1 MREHQLR
8 RGEPLIAQP
17 SDPAPANAPGRV
29 LVTGA
34 TGYVGG
40 RLVAR
45 LIEHDHV
52 VRCLVR
58 TPAKLA
64 AAPWRDDVE
73 VVTGSVGGDLTS
85 ALDDVAVAVY
95 LVHGIGASSDWA
107 QREILDAANFRD
119 AAVRAGVSRIVY
131 LGGMGRDD
139 ASLSVHLASRH
150 QVGRTLA
157 DGPIPVTELRA
168 AVVIGSGSASFEM
181 LRYLV
186 EVLPVMITPKWVT
199 TRSQPIAISDV
210 LDYLVKAIDIP
221 QPLAGVFEIGGPDVV
236 SYAELMALYADVA
249 GLKRRRLIQ
258 VPVLTPR
265 LSSHWVGLV
274 TPVPA
279 SLARPLVDSLVNEV
293 VVDDPSTLAIL
304 GAPTRSLRDAIT
316 LALGVSDRGE
326 APTTFT
332 DADFRPFRSYAT
344 DPDWAGGTELTDV
357 RVLETTA
364 SPEACFR
371 AASAIGGDH
380 GWYRGEWLWRLRGFL
395 DRLVGGPGLRRG
407 RRHPTELRVGDHVD
421 FWRVDALEAP
431 DLLRLHAEMILP
443 GEAWLEWRFEP
454 TTSGTRVTQRA
465 RFKPRGLWGRAYW
478 YGVAP
483 FHGLVFADLIQGIV
497 GDALGERS

>member
-1 MREHQLR
+1 MN
-8 RGEPLIAQP
+8 A
-17 SDPAPANAPGRV
+17 SAPGRV

-40 RLVAR
+40 RLVPR
-45 LIEHDHV
+45 LLEDGHR

-64 AAPWRDDVE
+64 TAPWREDVE
-73 VVTGSVGGDLTS
+73 VVTGSVGGDLAA
-85 ALDDVAVAVY
+85 ALADVEVAVY
-95 LVHGIGASSDWA
+95 LVHGIGAGSDWA
-107 QREILDAANFRD
+107 RREVLDAANFRD
-119 AAVRAGVSRIVY
+119 AAVRAGVARIVY

-139 ASLSVHLASRH
+139 EALSVHLASRH

-186 EVLPVMITPKWVT
+186 EVLPIMVTPKWVA

-210 LDYLVKAIDIP
+210 LDYLVKVIDVP
-221 QPLAGVFEIGGPDVV
+221 QPLAGIFEIGGPDVV
-236 SYAELMALYADVA
+236 FYAELMALYADVA
-249 GLKRRRLIQ
+249 GLQRRRLIP

-293 VVDDPSTLAIL
+293 VADDLATLAVL
-304 GAPTRSLRDAIT
+304 GAPKRSLRDAIT
-316 LALGVSDRGE
+316 LALGVSERGE
-326 APTTFT
+326 APTAFT
-332 DADFRPFRSYAT
+332 DADFQPFRSYAT
-344 DPDWAGGTELTDV
+344 DPAWAGGTELADV
-357 RVLETTA
+357 RTLETTA
-364 SPEACFR
+364 SPDACFR

-380 GWYRGEWLWRLRGFL
+380 GWYVGDWLWRLRGLL

-407 RRHPTELRVGDHVD
+407 RRHPTDLRVGDHVD
-421 FWRVDALEAP
+421 FWRVEQLESP
-431 DLLRLHAEMILP
+431 TVLGLHAEMILP

-454 TTSGTRVTQRA
+454 TATGTRVTQRA
-465 RFKPRGLWGRAYW
+465 RFKPRGLWGRLYW

-483 FHGLVFADLIQGIV
+483 FHGLVFPGMIRGIV
-497 GDALGERS
+497 GDALREHR